1 MSNKIRHAA
10 FEVAEVGLSL
20 VKVSG
25 MRGLVVAVQLGPHQ
39 VLLQREGAVE
49 LMDGLAKLLD
59 EARKLEQER
68 PS

>member
-1 MSNKIRHAA
+1 MNKTRKAA

-39 VLLQREGAVE
+39 VLLQREGAAE